1 MEAQQNE
8 MTAGEAAE
16 CLEFLKSYIPEESD
30 KFIESALEYA
40 ASILRRVASGELAEA
55 VHANLIPEYIEKQID
70 EHDYFGNYLYTKK
83 VKKLIGYRC
92 SNCGAW
98 CTEKQKYCTCG
109 ALMGESDMCQTQGG
123 KDDSHA
129 DD

>member
-1 MEAQQNE
+1 MPNE

-16 CLEFLKSYIPEESD
+16 ILNHLANCDYVD
-30 KFIESALEYA
+30 YDNALEAMRYA
-40 ASILRRVASGELAEA
+40 ASILRRVASGELAEV
-55 VHANLIPEYIEKQID
+55 VHANLIPEYIKKQID
-70 EHDYFGNYLYTKK
+70 EHDYFGNFLYTKK

-109 ALMGESDMCQTQGG
+109 ALMGG

-129 DD
+129 EIH